1 MRKSVKISDYKK
13 DRMRKYAKILQSDK
27 RGQIVIPKDVRRELN
42 IDDGA
47 GFYLYVIENEGILL
61 KTIPNKDLTEQNHI
75 VREIEVNA
83 DKIDIKKQNID
94 KSVENYKKKSKSNF
108 ENIT

>member
-1 MRKSVKISDYKK
+1 MRKF
-13 DRMRKYAKILQSDK
+13 AKIIQSDK

-42 IDDGA
+42 IDEGT

-61 KTIPNKDLTEQNHI
+61 KTIPNKDLAEHSHI
-75 VREIEVNA
+75 VKEIEVNA
-83 DKIDIKKQNID
+83 DKINIKKQNVD
-94 KSVENYKKKSKSNF
+94 QSVENYKKKSKGNF

>member
-1 MRKSVKISDYKK
+1 MRKF
-13 DRMRKYAKILQSDK
+13 AKIIQSDK

-42 IDDGA
+42 IDDGT

-61 KTIPNKDLTEQNHI
+61 KTIPNKELSEQSHI
-75 VREIEVNA
+75 VKEIEVNA
-83 DKIDIKKQNID
+83 DKINIKKQNID
-94 KSVENYKKKSKSNF
+94 KSVENYKKRSKGNF

>member
-1 MRKSVKISDYKK
+1 MR
-13 DRMRKYAKILQSDK
+13 RYAKIIQSDK

-42 IDDGA
+42 IDEGT

-61 KTIPNKDLTEQNHI
+61 KIIPTKELSEQSHI

-83 DKIDIKKQNID
+83 DKIDVKKQNID
-94 KSVENYKKKSKSNF
+94 KSVENYKKKSRGNF

>member
-1 MRKSVKISDYKK
+1 
-13 DRMRKYAKILQSDK
+13 MRKYAKIIQSDK

-42 IDDGA
+42 IDEGT

-61 KTIPNKDLTEQNHI
+61 KTIPSKDLTEHSHV

-83 DKIDIKKQNID
+83 DKISVKKQNID
-94 KSVENYKKKSKSNF
+94 KSVENYKKRSKGNF
-108 ENIT
+108 ENVT

>member
-1 MRKSVKISDYKK
+1 MVCKMKK
-13 DRMRKYAKILQSDK
+13 FAKIIQSDM

-42 IDDGA
+42 IDDGT

-61 KTIPNKDLTEQNHI
+61 KTIPIKELGDQSHI
-75 VREIEVNA
+75 VREVEINA
-83 DKIDIKKQNID
+83 DKIDVKKTNIS
-94 KSVENYKKKSKSNF
+94 KSIDNYKRKSKDNF

>member
-1 MRKSVKISDYKK
+1 MR
-13 DRMRKYAKILQSDK
+13 RYAKIIQSDK

-42 IDDGA
+42 IDEGT

-61 KTIPNKDLTEQNHI
+61 KTIPTKELSEQSHI
-75 VREIEVNA
+75 VKEIEVSA
-83 DKIDIKKQNID
+83 EKIDVKKQNID
-94 KSVENYKKKSKSNF
+94 KSVENYKKKSRWNF

>member
-1 MRKSVKISDYKK
+1 MRKF
-13 DRMRKYAKILQSDK
+13 AKIIQSDK
-27 RGQIVIPKDVRRELN
+27 RGQIVIPKDVRRELS

-61 KTIPNKDLTEQNHI
+61 KVIPSKDLAEHGHI

-83 DKIDIKKQNID
+83 DKINVKKQNVD
-94 KSVENYKKKSKSNF
+94 KSVENYKKKPKGNF